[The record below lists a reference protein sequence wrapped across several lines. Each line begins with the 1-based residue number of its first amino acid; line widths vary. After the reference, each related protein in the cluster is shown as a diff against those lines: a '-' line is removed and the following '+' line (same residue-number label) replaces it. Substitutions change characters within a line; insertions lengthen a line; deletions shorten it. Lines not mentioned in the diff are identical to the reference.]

1 MATCRHAVAAATCR
15 HSPGSGGNLPPRT
28 LHRRRLRR
36 HETEDA
42 MNPYDQAHALAKSLK
57 ESEEYTEYMRLKQVA
72 YDDSTNKALLDE
84 YKRLQFR
91 MQAKLASGENMPE
104 EDLQRLQQIGAL
116 LQFNPDVSAYLMA
129 EFRFQRMLS
138 DIFKILADV
147 AGIDL
152 DMLSQG

>member
-1 MATCRHAVAAATCR
+1 
-15 HSPGSGGNLPPRT
+15 
-28 LHRRRLRR
+28 
-36 HETEDA
+36 
-42 MNPYDQAHALAKSLK
+42 MNPYDKAHELAQCLR
-57 ESEEYTEYMRLKQVA
+57 ESEEYREYVRLKEIA

-147 AGIDL
+147 AGVDL
-152 DMLSQG
+152 DMLAQG

>member
-1 MATCRHAVAAATCR
+1 
-15 HSPGSGGNLPPRT
+15 
-28 LHRRRLRR
+28 
-36 HETEDA
+36 
-42 MNPYDQAHALAKSLK
+42 MNPYDQAHALARALK
-57 ESEEYTEYMRLKQVA
+57 ESEEYSEYMRLKKVA

-91 MQAKLASGENMPE
+91 MQARLASGETMPE

-147 AGIDL
+147 AGVDL
-152 DMLSQG
+152 DMLAQA

>member
-1 MATCRHAVAAATCR
+1 
-15 HSPGSGGNLPPRT
+15 
-28 LHRRRLRR
+28 
-36 HETEDA
+36 
-42 MNPYDQAHALAKSLK
+42 MNPYDKAHELAASLR
-57 ESEEYTEYMRLKQVA
+57 ESEEYKEYTRLREAA

-91 MQAKLASGENMPE
+91 MQAKLASGERPPE
-104 EDLQRLQQIGAL
+104 EDMQRMQQIGTL
-116 LQFNPDVSAYLMA
+116 LQFNSDVSQYLLA

-152 DMLSQG
+152 DMLAHD